1 PGRQPEPASCGSA
14 PPSPRTDP
22 RSPCFHPPRPTLTSC
37 RAQLLPL
44 ARRNVAGYQRSVLSN
59 PVWRLRM
66 VGMAEGLSYIALLG
80 IAMPLK
86 YMADMP
92 IAVRI
97 VGSIHGALFVLFGVA
112 LIQAWTD

>member
-1 PGRQPEPASCGSA
+1 MLK
-14 PPSPRTDP
+14 D
-22 RSPCFHPPRPTLTSC
+22 
-37 RAQLLPL
+37 
-44 ARRNVAGYQRSVLSN
+44 

-66 VGMAEGLSYIALLG
+66 VGMAEGVSYIALLG

-97 VGSIHGALFVLFGVA
+97 VGSVHGALFVLFGVA
-112 LIQAWTD
+112 LLQAWTDRSWKLSLAAMVFVSSLLPFGTFLIDRRLREQQQAS